1 MLMKIVCLFP
11 FYIETMMALNEG
23 NMGLYGIYLSLR
35 YRRNLVYFSFSLVI
49 ASVIFEKLL
58 PFSLILFG
66 FSIYFYF
73 IHSLWKFILP
83 QEVL

>member
-1 MLMKIVCLFP
+1 MKIVCLFP

-35 YRRNLVYFSFSLVI
+35 NRRNLVYFSFSLLI
-49 ASVIFEKLL
+49 ASVIFEKL
-58 PFSLILFG
+58 PFGLILFG

-73 IHSLWKFILP
+73 SHSLWKFILL